1 MVRGKDF
8 RRVKLVGLNPRAQTI
23 IDHFNNGLLIREYDE
38 MGRPLCVAPN
48 GKQAIFCVSPD
59 FAWQGWMVLDE
70 DVRFEEE
77 EKRIH
82 DIIKTVQGNSN
93 E

>member
-8 RRVKLVGLNPRAQTI
+8 HLARLVGLNPRAQNI
-23 IDHFNNGLLIREYDE
+23 LDHFNNGLLIREYDE
-38 MGRPLCVAPN
+38 MGRPLCHAPN
-48 GKQAIFCVSPD
+48 GKQAIFCVAPD
-59 FAWQGWMVLDE
+59 FSWQGWMVLDD

-82 DIIKTVQGNSN
+82 DIMKSVQENPDG
-93 E
+93 